1 MELFI
6 FGSIFGAQ
14 VLLAAHMVEYVME
27 STRRPMKGV
36 ARQ

>member
-14 VLLAAHMVEYVME
+14 VLLAAHMVDYVME
-27 STRRPMKGV
+27 STRRPVEGD
-36 ARQ
+36 APQ